1 MKQKPQPLNLEE
13 MNKLADEIMEM
24 FCVVDDR
31 PYPEGTG
38 IWGMDTELFSTD
50 ENETARSKAR
60 KKIITK
66 LKQRLKSACEFY
78 LRYKDKPE
86 LLVKECPKLLNISPK
101 ISELIFD
108 LDSLLI
114 KYSVNTNFIGRKLV
128 ESLGI
133 EANIDKLAKTI
144 NKKISELFKLI
155 KEEIHVD
162 FTDIDKYNEWLF
174 KLSFKDILEKGK

>member
-1 MKQKPQPLNLEE
+1 MTNKKPHPLDFEE

-66 LKQRLKSACEFY
+66 FKQRLKSACEFY
-78 LRYKDKPE
+78 LRYKDNPE
-86 LLVKECPKLLNISPK
+86 LLINEHPEYKNKIKGTKRSDLFGLLY
-101 ISELIFD
+101 
-108 LDSLLI
+108 DSD
-114 KYSVNTNFIGRKLV
+114 YQ
-128 ESLGI
+128 
-133 EANIDKLAKTI
+133 D
-144 NKKISELFKLI
+144 
-155 KEEIHVD
+155 
-162 FTDIDKYNEWLF
+162 WLF
-174 KLSFKDILEKGK
+174 KIAFKDVMEEE

>member
-1 MKQKPQPLNLEE
+1 MKQKPQPLDLEE

-66 LKQRLKSACEFY
+66 FKQRLKLSYKFY

-86 LLVKECPKLLNISPK
+86 LLIKER
-101 ISELIFD
+101 SEYEKELRKVFGVWDKDYDEIRLIFTKD
-108 LDSLLI
+108 
-114 KYSVNTNFIGRKLV
+114 
-128 ESLGI
+128 E
-133 EANIDKLAKTI
+133 
-144 NKKISELFKLI
+144 
-155 KEEIHVD
+155 
-162 FTDIDKYNEWLF
+162 YNDWLF
-174 KLSFKDILEKGK
+174 KLAFAFKDVFKEEK